1 VVQTERPRKVGCIFG
16 TWNSGIF
23 FRCSP
28 DSSYHVNPF
37 ILKMAQAFLLLL
49 LLLLADVE
57 VPWASDDNFLNV
69 IGGVPGKI
77 RGSR

>member
-1 VVQTERPRKVGCIFG
+1 VPLEL
-16 TWNSGIF
+16 GIQVF
-23 FRCSP
+23 FRYSP
-28 DSSYHVNPF
+28 DSSYHVNPM

-49 LLLLADVE
+49 LLLADVE
-57 VPWASDDNFLNV
+57 VPWTSNDNFLNV